1 MTTSQKH
8 SQNTRSVDRAASVGL
23 IDAARTASADIEINV
38 AIAVTNFGGHL
49 TALQTMDH
57 TPFLA
62 IKVAIDKAWTAV
74 SYHVATH
81 IWSDVIKNP
90 EVQHLAHIP
99 GLSAVAGGYP
109 IIEDGIVIGGIGVSG
124 GTWEQ
129 DKRIAEAALTALGFE
144 FTT

>member
-8 SQNTRSVDRAASVGL
+8 SLNALSVDRAASVAL
-23 IDAARTASADIEINV
+23 IDAAPAASAGLEINV
-38 AIAVTNFGGHL
+38 AIAVTDFGGHL
-49 TALQTMDH
+49 TTLQTMDH

-62 IKVAIDKAWTAV
+62 ITVAIDKAWTAV

-81 IWSDVIKNP
+81 IWSDVIKTP
-90 EVQHLAHIP
+90 EVEHLAHIP

-109 IIEDGIVIGGIGVSG
+109 IIEDGTIIGGIGVSG

-129 DKRIAEAALTALGFE
+129 DKQIGEAALTALGFE
-144 FTT
+144 LTA